1 MSVSFLPG
9 HVSGLQT
16 ALSTPLPTLNDTA
29 NLQWKGSIGDNINS
43 AVVSFVKR
51 LSSSSRFKVQDLYL
65 VHTTQNNVAS
75 MV

>member
-16 ALSTPLPTLNDTA
+16 ALSTPLSTLNDTA
-29 NLQWKGSIGDNINS
+29 KPPMERKHWGQYKFSCCVLCKEI
-43 AVVSFVKR
+43 VLF
-51 LSSSSRFKVQDLYL
+51 FKVQDLYL

-75 MV
+75 TV